1 MSRIVII
8 GGHGKVA
15 LRLAPLLVADG
26 HDVTSVIRNPDHG
39 DEVAATGATPRVA
52 DLEQMD
58 VEGIAEVLRGHDA
71 VVWSAGAGGG
81 NPARTYA
88 VDRDAAVRSMDAAS
102 AAGVDR
108 YVMVSY
114 LGAGPDH
121 GVDPESSFFPYAE
134 AKAAADEH
142 LRNTDLAWTILGPGA
157 LTLDEGTGLIEVA
170 ERPARHDVT
179 RDDVAR
185 VAAEVIE
192 RPHTVGRFIGFN
204 NGDTPISDALDALPG
219 GPGAA

>member
-1 MSRIVII
+1 MSRIAII

>member
-1 MSRIVII
+1 MSRIAII

-142 LRNTDLAWTILGPGA
+142 LRGTDLAWTILGPGA

-185 VAAEVIE
+185 VTAEVIE